1 MVSAKQLLFFATRYD
16 LEGICANLE
25 REWQIA
31 YVDMRP
37 PQNSSAVYNSF
48 VQIKNIGVAPHANA
62 IAGYAYLV
70 VPAGTKLTAVQ
81 RSSPNQRNCPDSVVF
96 MPGGR
101 WHNDVLLYGEVG
113 TVSSSKF
120 ACELYRSFVQ
130 LIKKR
135 FKKVQAYWV
144 GPEAYMLG
152 RSGIRLTIGGN
163 SPREYDL
170 RFPD

>member
-1 MVSAKQLLFFATRYD
+1 MIIRKGIINT
-16 LEGICANLE
+16 LEGICAELE
-25 REWQIA
+25 REWHIA

-37 PQNSSAVYNSF
+37 SQNSSLAYTSF
-48 VQIKNIGVAPHANA
+48 AQIKNAGFAPHANA
-62 IAGYAYLV
+62 VAGYAYLL
-70 VPAGTKLTAVQ
+70 VPAGMKLTAVQ
-81 RSSPNQRNCPDSVVF
+81 RSSPNQRDYPDSVVF

-101 WHNDVLLYGEVG
+101 WHNDALLYGEVG

-120 ACELYRSFVQ
+120 ASELYRSFVQ

-135 FKKVQAYWV
+135 FKKIHAYWV

-170 RFPD
+170 RLPDK